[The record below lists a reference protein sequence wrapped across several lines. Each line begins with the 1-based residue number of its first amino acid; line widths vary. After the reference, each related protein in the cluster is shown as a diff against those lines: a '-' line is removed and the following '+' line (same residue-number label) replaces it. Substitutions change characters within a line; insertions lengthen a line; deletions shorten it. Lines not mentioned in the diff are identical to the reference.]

1 MNLRLFGVILAATAT
16 VGLLGGCAGSPTDL
30 SDAAA
35 TSMQSD
41 VRKVADAAASGNYAS
56 AATQLDALQNRLTAA
71 TASNEVSASRALQI
85 QASINL
91 VKADLAALTAPPSPS
106 PSPTPSPTAPGK
118 DKGHKPGN
126 GDKSGGGNDD

>member
-1 MNLRLFGVILAATAT
+1 MNRRLFGVILAATAT
-16 VGLLGGCAGSPTDL
+16 VGLLSGCAGSPTEL

-35 TSMQSD
+35 TSMQSN
-41 VRKVADAAASGNYAS
+41 VRKVADAAASGDYAS

-106 PSPTPSPTAPGK
+106 PSPTPTSPGK
-118 DKGHKPGN
+118 DRGHKPGN
-126 GDKSGGGNDD
+126 GDKSGGGNND